1 MSTGTIDGSNG
12 ELDVTITGKSA
23 HAGLYHLG
31 IDSIMIASQIICQ
44 YQSIISRVIAPVESC
59 VINIGEIQGGTVRN
73 IVADQ
78 TTFKGTVRTYSE
90 TVFKKLQIRWR
101 QLIMGWSKPMA
112 VPLNLVARQCIHR
125 F

>member
-1 MSTGTIDGSNG
+1 MPTIEAGKIACRPGPLMAQNG

-59 VINIGEIQGGTVRN
+59 VINIGEIQLELTAR
-73 IVADQ
+73 Q
-78 TTFKGTVRTYSE
+78 FL
-90 TVFKKLQIRWR
+90 KKLQIRWR

-112 VPLNLVARQCIHR
+112 VPLNLVARRCIHR

>member
-1 MSTGTIDGSNG
+1 MAQNG

-59 VINIGEIQGGTVRN
+59 VINIGEIQGELCE
-73 IVADQ
+73 ISLLI
-78 TTFKGTVRTYSE
+78 K
-90 TVFKKLQIRWR
+90 
-101 QLIMGWSKPMA
+101 QLLKEQ
-112 VPLNLVARQCIHR
+112 LELTARQFLKNYR
-125 F
+125 YDGGN